1 MGWSSGSTARFYVNL
16 RCMEVGQ
23 QAVALYAGG
32 GITAQSNPQREW
44 EETEAKLQTLRS
56 AIFAQ

>member
-1 MGWSSGSTARFYVNL
+1 
-16 RCMEVGQ
+16 MEVGA

-32 GITAQSNPQREW
+32 GITAQSDPQREW

-56 AIFAQ
+56 AIFAR